1 MASASTNPTS
11 SQTPQGD
18 ITFTYTD
25 PVRSAIVTDTAS
37 SVALCRASPVWR
49 NFLYP
54 PWGSTRFIDPGSD
67 TLPQG
72 SPQYSS
78 PSFQTIDFTEDSY
91 PALKILLDIA
101 HGKRPTQ
108 HPAETPSARSYH
120 VAVLCDRYECV
131 ELAKPIW
138 RGFSKPVAGRSLEYF
153 WKLESLMIAS
163 VFGDEAAF
171 KMVANRVASSL
182 RVTKSG
188 ALLDTH
194 RKVVSPDLVLP
205 LEILEHILKGRLRAI
220 GIFLEIAYNNLEFY
234 TSPGCD
240 VCGKPQI
247 APYRGVSADFM
258 KKFNIRYTAMPC
270 QCIISPS

>member
-1 MASASTNPTS
+1 
-11 SQTPQGD
+11 
-18 ITFTYTD
+18 
-25 PVRSAIVTDTAS
+25 
-37 SVALCRASPVWR
+37 
-49 NFLYP
+49 
-54 PWGSTRFIDPGSD
+54 
-67 TLPQG
+67 
-72 SPQYSS
+72 
-78 PSFQTIDFTEDSY
+78 
-91 PALKILLDIA
+91 
-101 HGKRPTQ
+101 
-108 HPAETPSARSYH
+108 
-120 VAVLCDRYECV
+120 
-131 ELAKPIW
+131 
-138 RGFSKPVAGRSLEYF
+138 
-153 WKLESLMIAS
+153 MIAS

-258 KKFNIRYTAMPC
+258 KKFKTPRL
-270 QCIISPS
+270 